1 MNYHLGS
8 FGVVFVA
15 VILALFSFS
24 TFLGI
29 LFYARSNVS
38 YLFGNRW
45 LWQTLYKN
53 SQIKNGHQPDAY
65 ISQVPYYSIRLY
77 AANKEHDQS

>member
-1 MNYHLGS
+1 MICSCTAFILLLVPEELTRGLMGMELLQTAMNYHLGS
-8 FGVVFVA
+8 FGVIFVA

-38 YLFGNRW
+38 YLFGNLHGCGR
-45 LWQTLYKN
+45 L
-53 SQIKNGHQPDAY
+53 
-65 ISQVPYYSIRLY
+65 SIR
-77 AANKEHDQS
+77 SWP